1 MLHIKFQG
9 NQSTGSREDICKVFT
24 VTRHGGHI
32 GLYKFLFPQPK
43 EALKEIWLH
52 LAQWGVGGVDV
63 SRFFFFKHGWPF
75 CLSERNIFSY
85 FGRKPPRQHSYE
97 V

>member
-9 NQSTGSREDICKVFT
+9 NQSTGSREEICKGFYLE
-24 VTRHGGHI
+24 

-52 LAQWGVGGVDV
+52 LAQWVIGGVDV
-63 SRFFFFKHGWPF
+63 ERFFFF
-75 CLSERNIFSY
+75 
-85 FGRKPPRQHSYE
+85 
-97 V
+97 

>member
-9 NQSTGSREDICKVFT
+9 NQSTGSREEICKGFYRADMVAIL
-24 VTRHGGHI
+24 VMWPE

-52 LAQWGVGGVDV
+52 LAQWGIGGVDV
-63 SRFFFFKHGWPF
+63 
-75 CLSERNIFSY
+75 
-85 FGRKPPRQHSYE
+85 
-97 V
+97 